1 MAGSLVHSD
10 LWRKIAIGAA
20 IVIIFVFITKGV
32 RLQNAQDDDKNAQ
45 QTNSRLLPVDDS
57 GEDPFAVQWLG
68 TKLRD
73 LDLQHSSFKC
83 SNADNVYKTCIFV
96 NMVMYRGDLWYIS
109 DQKTSRTSSSS
120 GKKVILPEPLVFEVG
135 NSPSNNFNLPEI
147 ISITTKS
154 EALSKIQAT
163 APKTGKIRLAQ
174 FDISIFQ
181 RTRTFNN
188 WFWAL
193 NGAGNIF
200 HRLCKYFDACT
211 ATDIKQA
218 AVLQPIIE
226 SSRNLSDIGY
236 LGLPHHHAQTVK
248 DLIKCFGPLLWVN
261 HPSGREVEERPVDEV
276 IVFKKMLVGIGEDVV
291 QPKAALDENSEVRF
305 EQAEADIS
313 LQRVQ
318 YIRQCAGLTPAPTE
332 DSSFDI
338 TRISNQAEAFDAA
351 NIIVAPHGAATA
363 NFNFLPYDAVALGV
377 FALPG
382 RWGHDEAVGAS
393 MPAPPYNITV
403 WKVDCQAATEAR
415 TNAVSELPEFLA
427 LDAEDQIALLFGK
440 EMNSERVKQ
449 VKSLLGM
456 SLLDWMDYRSY
467 APDPVELTDQ
477 VLAAVGEW
485 EVKNA
490 VRKKQRKKGNKL

>member
-1 MAGSLVHSD
+1 
-10 LWRKIAIGAA
+10 
-20 IVIIFVFITKGV
+20 
-32 RLQNAQDDDKNAQ
+32 
-45 QTNSRLLPVDDS
+45 
-57 GEDPFAVQWLG
+57 
-68 TKLRD
+68 
-73 LDLQHSSFKC
+73 
-83 SNADNVYKTCIFV
+83 
-96 NMVMYRGDLWYIS
+96 
-109 DQKTSRTSSSS
+109 
-120 GKKVILPEPLVFEVG
+120 
-135 NSPSNNFNLPEI
+135 
-147 ISITTKS
+147 
-154 EALSKIQAT
+154 
-163 APKTGKIRLAQ
+163 
-174 FDISIFQ
+174 
-181 RTRTFNN
+181 
-188 WFWAL
+188 
-193 NGAGNIF
+193 
-200 HRLCKYFDACT
+200 
-211 ATDIKQA
+211 
-218 AVLQPIIE
+218 
-226 SSRNLSDIGY
+226 
-236 LGLPHHHAQTVK
+236 
-248 DLIKCFGPLLWVN
+248 
-261 HPSGREVEERPVDEV
+261 
-276 IVFKKMLVGIGEDVV
+276 MLVGIGEDVV

-318 YIRQCAGLTPAPTE
+318 YIRQCAGLTPAPE
-332 DSSFDI
+332 PK
-338 TRISNQAEAFDAA
+338 TRPSILLVNRPYADGRTILGLDDVADRLRRALPDDVPIRIFLPRGDTGISNQAEAFDAA

-490 VRKKQRKKGNKL
+490 VRKNQRKKGNKL